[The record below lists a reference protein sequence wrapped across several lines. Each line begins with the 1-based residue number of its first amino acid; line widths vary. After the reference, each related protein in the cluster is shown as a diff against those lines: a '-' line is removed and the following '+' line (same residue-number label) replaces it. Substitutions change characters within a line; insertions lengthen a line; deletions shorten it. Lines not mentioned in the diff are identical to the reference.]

1 MGTAKP
7 PFGIGP
13 LLHTVARLRAETGER
28 EALKRVHALHDPV
41 TVAAALSRL
50 LGRELTPQERVGIV
64 PTVPCPL
71 CPPDAPTP
79 EHATLSDVEA
89 AIARHNAEIVGPT
102 TRRRSART
110 ASRPE
115 TKFNS
120 SGVPAL
126 RALWR
131 GTT

>member
-1 MGTAKP
+1 M
-7 PFGIGP
+7 
-13 LLHTVARLRAETGER
+13 ARLRGEMGER
-28 EALKRVHALHDPV
+28 EALERVHALHDPV

-50 LGRELTPQERVGIV
+50 RGRELTPQERVGIV

-79 EHATLSDVEA
+79 EHATLSKVEA
-89 AIARHNAEIVGPT
+89 GVARHNAEIVGPT

-115 TKFNS
+115 TKFKS